1 MRSSFSR
8 SNYPEVIALLVVC
21 FCALIATGP
30 RWPLVVVSAASKQ
43 DEAAGA
49 MLFREKGCVYCHG
62 PDARG
67 TEKAP
72 DLSTVG
78 KRLKREQIERQI
90 RDGGAQMPAFG
101 EALQPDEIKLLVD
114 YLKTKRKAAGRS
126 AEAGGL
132 SEPVSKHNLNDDQ

>member
-1 MRSSFSR
+1 MRCLSRSSYLKFR
-8 SNYPEVIALLVVC
+8 TLLVFC
-21 FCALIATGP
+21 FCALMAALP
-30 RWPLVVVSAASKQ
+30 RWPLLAVSAASKQ

-49 MLFREKGCVYCHG
+49 VLFQEKGCVYCHG

-72 DLSTVG
+72 DLATVG

-90 RDGGAQMPAFG
+90 HDGGSQMPAFG

-114 YLKTKRKAAGRS
+114 YLQTKRKAPAKS
-126 AEAGGL
+126 AQPAGL
-132 SEPVSKHNLNDDQ
+132 SNPVPKTRSER